1 MATEQQIDRI
11 KYLRGNGL
19 SQKDIAEDV
28 GLSPQMVSVILK
40 DIASR
45 FNETKP
51 VRVIHAVGFE
61 PKDTVIEFT
70 TRDFENFRESET
82 LYAAGQSVFEV
93 RPGIV
98 HKTTFPDVL
107 SVDCYTEIADLLP
120 LADLPTQIFD
130 KEELRAH
137 FNKISSGNFSRLKYK
152 GNSVGVLAK
161 SMFPALG
168 IDSARYDRAQFTLLW
183 TELDDMIG
191 EYLSKQ
197 LNEVQDRFLEEMPSV
212 EDTIANVRYHLQNR
226 LTSNVVHNAGHMD
239 DFSALETKFLEDMSQ
254 DYAFLIDLIWRVR
267 VDSKMLTFDFEED
280 CEVFMNEM
288 LQQINLSVRD
298 LNHAFEF
305 GTLDKGV
312 IDRYLSTG
320 ASSESELQEIEEKG
334 VSNVDELKAA
344 KVAFNNQPINLRDY
358 PSVSK
363 GEGRIP
369 SKIRSAVERGELD
382 DALLHA
388 FTHFE
393 TNAKQL
399 WNHPY
404 GRKLNFIPR
413 GWKGR
418 DGEIGKIF
426 DSILANHRHASFIM
440 NAETYSPT
448 EEEFTQI
455 GTFVEIDGTR
465 EKGTSILYRRM
476 RGKPLQAKKEKE
488 LFCWNLFRAKFNH
501 ASRRETEPSSEILVN
516 IFSPL
521 LSEDGE
527 LHSFSDQARHIR
539 NDLLHEGDTTMEIL
553 TRHIRAMLEL
563 TELVILKLENLDAY
577 LK

>member
-1 MATEQQIDRI
+1 
-11 KYLRGNGL
+11 
-19 SQKDIAEDV
+19 
-28 GLSPQMVSVILK
+28 
-40 DIASR
+40 
-45 FNETKP
+45 
-51 VRVIHAVGFE
+51 
-61 PKDTVIEFT
+61 
-70 TRDFENFRESET
+70 
-82 LYAAGQSVFEV
+82 
-93 RPGIV
+93 
-98 HKTTFPDVL
+98 
-107 SVDCYTEIADLLP
+107 
-120 LADLPTQIFD
+120 
-130 KEELRAH
+130 
-137 FNKISSGNFSRLKYK
+137 
-152 GNSVGVLAK
+152 
-161 SMFPALG
+161 
-168 IDSARYDRAQFTLLW
+168 
-183 TELDDMIG
+183 
-191 EYLSKQ
+191 
-197 LNEVQDRFLEEMPSV
+197 V

-226 LTSNVVHNAGHMD
+226 LTSNVVHNAGDMD

-344 KVAFNNQPINLRDY
+344 KVAFNNQPINLSDY

-455 GTFVEIDGTR
+455 GTFVEPDGPRRNKTLGIDR
-465 EKGTSILYRRM
+465 QMRM
-476 RGKPLQAKKEKE
+476 KPLQHQKEKE
-488 LFCWNLFRAKFNH
+488 LFCWNLFRAKYNY
-501 ASRRETEPSSEILVN
+501 ARMNESEPSSEILVN
-516 IFSPL
+516 IFCPL
-521 LSEDGE
+521 LSEDGD
-527 LHSFSDQARHIR
+527 LHSFCEQARHIR
-539 NDLLHEGDTTMEIL
+539 NDLLHEGDTTMEII
-553 TRHIRAMLEL
+553 TRHVRAMLEL
-563 TELVILKLENLDAY
+563 TELVIVKLENLMAY